1 MPDLSVTYMGLKL
14 RNPVIAASSSLSKS
28 LDGVKRL
35 ADTGVGAIVLKSMF
49 EEQIMAE
56 TEQVASH
63 AQSAWHSEAMEY
75 VQNMGMD
82 LGPRDY
88 LRVIEEAKKAV
99 DTPII
104 ASLNCFSTRWWAD
117 YAKKLEVA
125 GADAIELN
133 VSFVISDPRVGCSQ
147 VEDQYVSIL
156 EKVNDR
162 VELPVAMKIGPMFSS
177 PANIAYRL
185 AGSGAAALVLFN
197 RYYRF
202 DIDLDK
208 MGLVAGNPFST
219 PDELHL
225 PLRWIGLLAGRIDC
239 DMSATTGIHDWPD
252 AVKMILVGATTVQVC
267 SALYREGLGRATQII
282 DGISNWMKEKNY
294 PSLEDLCGKLSQL
307 RSADPDRF
315 ERLQYIK
322 TFVGIE

>member
-1 MPDLSVTYMGLKL
+1 MGMKLK
-14 RNPVIAASSSLSKS
+14 NPVIAASSSLSKS

-133 VSFVISDPRVGCSQ
+133 VSFVISDPLTDGTR
-147 VEDQYVSIL
+147 VEDQYVTIL

-162 VELPVAMKIGPMFSS
+162 VGLPVAMKIGPMFSS
-177 PANIAYRL
+177 PANMAYQL
-185 AGSGAAALVLFN
+185 AEKGAAALVLFN

-208 MGLVAGNPFST
+208 MSLVAGNPFSL
-219 PDELHL
+219 PEELHL
-225 PLRWIGLLAGRIDC
+225 PLRWIGLLAGRIKC
-239 DMSATTGIHDWPD
+239 DLSATTGIHDWPE
-252 AVKMILVGATTVQVC
+252 AVKMILAGATTVQVC
-267 SALYREGLGRATQII
+267 SALYQHGAQRATDII
-282 DGISNWMKEKNY
+282 EGIGEWMKARGHN
-294 PSLEDLCGKLSQL
+294 SLADFRGSLSQL
-307 RSADPDRF
+307 HSADPDRY